1 MKKSIGDFEQF
12 AINNADQIKGGVVTV
27 TQYADHYDL
36 HDCHEG
42 HNGVP
47 GEIHCTFLGS
57 FSGAIC

>member
-1 MKKSIGDFEQF
+1 MKSIKNFEQF
-12 AINNADQIKGGVVTV
+12 EIKDLNLVKGGVITY
-27 TQYADHYDL
+27 TQYGDHYDI

-47 GEIHCTFLGS
+47 GEIHCVFMGS